1 MMGVAIQTDARLL
14 TEALGNDPQIK
25 LGRVQYV
32 DFRKA
37 FAGFHDRIYWKRR
50 SLSHEAE
57 VRAVIQRLDVQEDEG
72 LAISIDIQKLLLSV
86 VPSPFAPGWFA
97 SLVESTMRRFSVDS
111 NVSLSELLS
120 EAFF

>member
-37 FAGFHDRIYWKRR
+37 FAGFHG
-50 SLSHEAE
+50 S
-57 VRAVIQRLDVQEDEG
+57 EG
-72 LAISIDIQKLLLSV
+72 
-86 VPSPFAPGWFA
+86 
-97 SLVESTMRRFSVDS
+97 R
-111 NVSLSELLS
+111 
-120 EAFF
+120 

>member
-1 MMGVAIQTDARLL
+1 MGVAIQTDARLL

-25 LGRVQYV
+25 LGRVQFV

-57 VRAVIQRLDVQEDEG
+57 VRVEIQRLDVWEDEG
-72 LAISIDIQKLLLSV
+72 LAISIDF
-86 VPSPFAPGWFA
+86 PSRLKA
-97 SLVESTMRRFSVDS
+97 
-111 NVSLSELLS
+111 
-120 EAFF
+120 